1 MRRSDRLNIGLLA
14 VAIVTVLLVPALRL
28 FAQSQEY
35 INGTTA
41 MQILGLG
48 LRIDK
53 IENMINAVLV
63 AMVINFVTQIV
74 SIRRASN
81 GRGRD

>member
-1 MRRSDRLNIGLLA
+1 M
-14 VAIVTVLLVPALRL
+14 AIVTVLLVPALRL